1 MILFGTLLVGQY
13 VIVIVSCNNHYRL
26 KKKKISNI
34 ANIDPKKFIRIKHE
48 KVGYFIV
55 VIVVV
60 KS

>member
-13 VIVIVSCNNHYRL
+13 IIVIVSCNNHYRL
-26 KKKKISNI
+26 KKKKSNI